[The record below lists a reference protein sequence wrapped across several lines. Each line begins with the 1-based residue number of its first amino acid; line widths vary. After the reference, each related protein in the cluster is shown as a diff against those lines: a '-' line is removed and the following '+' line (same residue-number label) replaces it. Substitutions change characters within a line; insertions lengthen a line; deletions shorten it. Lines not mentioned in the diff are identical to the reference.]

1 MLPHIIG
8 NKRNIMNK
16 ILIIFI
22 TLFIACSSSKRL
34 VNNNEKMKE
43 NIELSLSFLHLYK
56 SSVDTNEN
64 RITIYY
70 NKLNLK
76 EERKDKSFDIILND
90 QIVITGDRNNY
101 QYLFEVY
108 KESYLVISY
117 VKGYS
122 YASGFDLFE
131 RDNVLILDLQT
142 GDLCKVS
149 LKSFYLT
156 RSKDF
161 LLKNYYHKEISNEDR
176 LNTYCTIE
184 NINFKEN
191 KLTLYTQDLENK
203 EYEMIKIDKPFQ
215 HK

>member
-1 MLPHIIG
+1 
-8 NKRNIMNK
+8 MNK

-22 TLFIACSSSKRL
+22 TLFIACSSSKRA
-34 VNNNEKMKE
+34 VNNNENMNE

-56 SSVDTNEN
+56 SSVDTTED

-70 NKLNLK
+70 DKLNLK
-76 EERKDKSFDIILND
+76 EERKDKSFNILLND

-101 QYLFEVY
+101 QYLFEVF

-117 VKGYS
+117 VKGHS
-122 YASGFDLFE
+122 YASGPDLFE

-142 GDLCKVS
+142 RDLSKVS
-149 LKSFYLT
+149 LKGIYLT

-161 LLKNYYHKEISNEDR
+161 LLKNYYDKEISSEDR
-176 LNTYCTIE
+176 LNTYCSIE
-184 NINFKEN
+184 NINFEKN
-191 KLTLYTQDLENK
+191 KLTLYTQDSENK